1 MTALRDMHR
10 QTRERYIANNR
21 IIERYVRHCVF
32 LRDLS
37 FNRAQPML
45 RCRIVRSVD
54 DASGPLRIARCR
66 TGPRMQRR
74 LCRAAARD
82 PPTLQLH
89 HRAYADAVRLAMPP
103 VWLHSAA
110 LACIAQHPNRRAT
123 SVSAAPSPSHA
134 RLHIAMMMALA
145 SPGDLQRPITRLNG
159 GKASMMRLP

>member
-54 DASGPLRIARCR
+54 DASGPVL
-66 TGPRMQRR
+66 
-74 LCRAAARD
+74 
-82 PPTLQLH
+82 
-89 HRAYADAVRLAMPP
+89 HRAMQD
-103 VWLHSAA
+103 W
-110 LACIAQHPNRRAT
+110 AT
-123 SVSAAPSPSHA
+123 SAAP
-134 RLHIAMMMALA
+134 IM
-145 SPGDLQRPITRLNG
+145 
-159 GKASMMRLP
+159 

>member
-54 DASGPLRIARCR
+54 DASGPVL
-66 TGPRMQRR
+66 G
-74 LCRAAARD
+74 RAGAG
-82 PPTLQLH
+82 
-89 HRAYADAVRLAMPP
+89 RAGGVE
-103 VWLHSAA
+103 SA
-110 LACIAQHPNRRAT
+110 P
-123 SVSAAPSPSHA
+123 
-134 RLHIAMMMALA
+134 
-145 SPGDLQRPITRLNG
+145 
-159 GKASMMRLP
+159 